1 MKIEEIITIR
11 ISNRSKI
18 HVNVTNRKILKSVI
32 NVKESLEIDRSIITD
47 VFLMIGKSA
56 NCVVNRIQK
65 HILINISVILN

>member
-32 NVKESLEIDRSIITD
+32 NVKESLEIDRLIITD

-65 HILINISVILN
+65 HILKNISVILN